1 MCIRDSGNEKA
12 TKVIEKTRKLM
23 KLLGLEDGRLRK
35 EWISASEGSR
45 FAETIRTFTE
55 DVRKLGGNPLVKRE
69 TAA

>member
-1 MCIRDSGNEKA
+1 
-12 TKVIEKTRKLM
+12 M